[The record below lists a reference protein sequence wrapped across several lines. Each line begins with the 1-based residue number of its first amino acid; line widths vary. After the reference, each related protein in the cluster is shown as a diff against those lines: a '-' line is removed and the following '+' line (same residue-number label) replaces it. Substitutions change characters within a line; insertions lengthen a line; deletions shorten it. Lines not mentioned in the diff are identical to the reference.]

1 MQTVQ
6 CPSCGEIALQL
17 SPPRDGDCQRC
28 GARFRDGMRICP
40 TCGGKNKIKDE
51 ICQNCG
57 ESLTVFRTV
66 LSRQDPASSSHRF
79 EQMRTQAESIKTKG
93 NLESAARMSQFL
105 GIDQR
110 RLSAEREAQIIQQ
123 EKDRLLIRN
132 VLIAVGIFLGLVA
145 ITALIVLL

>member
-1 MQTVQ
+1 
-6 CPSCGEIALQL
+6 
-17 SPPRDGDCQRC
+17 
-28 GARFRDGMRICP
+28 
-40 TCGGKNKIKDE
+40 
-51 ICQNCG
+51 
-57 ESLTVFRTV
+57 
-66 LSRQDPASSSHRF
+66 
-79 EQMRTQAESIKTKG
+79 
-93 NLESAARMSQFL
+93 MSQFQ